1 MEAYMT
7 FKFKITEKLI
17 QTLLQV
23 EVVFILKGEI
33 MG

>member
-1 MEAYMT
+1 MT

-17 QTLLQV
+17 QTLLQAV
-23 EVVFILKGEI
+23 AVFILKGEI

>member
-7 FKFKITEKLI
+7 FNFKITEKLI

>member
-1 MEAYMT
+1 MT